1 MNLEKFIKN
10 KKALVTLIAACTI
23 VIISLGIRQTFGMFY
38 FDFSVDL
45 DITLSQFGFAL
56 GLQLFLWGAFAPWFG
71 VITDKYGGHIA
82 VFIGFIFY
90 LLGILM
96 LVSEYNT
103 GLYFVTGIGVLI
115 GIALGGTAISIP
127 VSVVA
132 KHFPESNRTLAI
144 GIVTAAGSFGYFVSP
159 VFTRYSLV
167 EYGWESTL
175 LIFAAFIIAGLFLA
189 FYLTTPKDVVG
200 GKINDDQTATEALK
214 EAFKSKSFIYLTL
227 GFFVC
232 GWHIALVATHIP
244 MYINDRG
251 LPEWCTVTILSM
263 IGLFNIA
270 GTLTSGYLAQKFS
283 KKLILS
289 TIYLA
294 RGLVIAIFIFLPPSP
309 IIAVFFGIAFGFL
322 WLSTV
327 PPTMGLVGF
336 IFGTKYIGL
345 LYGIVFLSHQVGS
358 FLGAYLGGVFH
369 DLYGSYDYAWY
380 ISIGLSIFA
389 GLIHLPIIEKQSKR
403 LQTCLLYTSD
413 AADE

>member
-1 MNLEKFIKN
+1 MNSEKFIKN
-10 KKALVTLIAACTI
+10 KTVLVTLISACTI

-45 DITLSQFGFAL
+45 GITLSQFGFAL
-56 GLQLFLWGAFAPWFG
+56 GLQMFLWGAFAPWFG
-71 VITDKYGGHIA
+71 IITDKYGGHIA

-90 LLGILM
+90 LLGILL

-132 KHFPESNRTLAI
+132 KHFPASNRTAAI

-159 VFTRYSLV
+159 VFTRHSLV
-167 EYGWESTL
+167 EYGWENTL
-175 LIFAAFIIAGLFLA
+175 LIFGFFILIGLILA

-200 GKINDDQTATEALK
+200 GKINDNQTAKEALA
-214 EAFKSKSFIYLTL
+214 EAFKNKSFIYLTL

-244 MYINDRG
+244 VYINDRG

-270 GTLTSGYLAQKFS
+270 GTLTSGYLAQKLS

-289 TIYLA
+289 SIYLA

-309 IIAVFFGIAFGFL
+309 IIAVFFGITFGFL

-380 ISIGLSIFA
+380 ISIALSVFA
-389 GLIHLPIIEKQSKR
+389 GLIHLPIIEKQVSR
-403 LQTCLLYTSD
+403 LQTV
-413 AADE
+413 

>member
-1 MNLEKFIKN
+1 MSAEKFIKN
-10 KKALVTLIAACTI
+10 KTVLITLISACLI

-45 DITLSQFGFAL
+45 DITLSQFGFAI
-56 GLQLFLWGAFAPWFG
+56 GLQMFLWGAFAPWFG

-115 GIALGGTAISIP
+115 GVALGGTAISIP

-132 KHFPESNRTLAI
+132 KHFPQSNRTAAI

-175 LIFAAFIIAGLFLA
+175 LIFAAFILIGLILA

-200 GKINDDQTATEALK
+200 GIVDDDQTAIEALK
-214 EAFKSKSFIYLTL
+214 EAFKCKSFIYLTL

-244 MYINDRG
+244 VYINDRG

-289 TIYLA
+289 SIYLA

-309 IIAVFFGIAFGFL
+309 IVAIFFGVAFGFL

-380 ISIGLSIFA
+380 ISIALSIFA
-389 GLIHLPIIEKQSKR
+389 GLIHLPIIEKQVKR
-403 LQTCLLYTSD
+403 LQTI
-413 AADE
+413 

>member
-1 MNLEKFIKN
+1 MNSEKFIKN
-10 KKALVTLIAACTI
+10 KTVLVTLVSACTI

-45 DITLSQFGFAL
+45 GITLSQFGFAL
-56 GLQLFLWGAFAPWFG
+56 GLQMFLWGAFAPWFG
-71 VITDKYGGHIA
+71 IITDKYGGHIA

-90 LLGILM
+90 LLGILL

-132 KHFPESNRTLAI
+132 KHFPASNRTAAI

-167 EYGWESTL
+167 EYGWENTL
-175 LIFAAFIIAGLFLA
+175 LIFGFFILIGLILA

-200 GKINDDQTATEALK
+200 GKINDNQTAKEALA
-214 EAFKSKSFIYLTL
+214 EAFKNKSFIYLTL

-244 MYINDRG
+244 VYINDRG

-270 GTLTSGYLAQKFS
+270 GTLTSGYLAQKLS

-289 TIYLA
+289 SIYLA

-309 IIAVFFGIAFGFL
+309 IIAVFFGITFGFL

-380 ISIGLSIFA
+380 ISIALSVFA
-389 GLIHLPIIEKQSKR
+389 GLIHLPIIEKQVSR
-403 LQTCLLYTSD
+403 LQT
-413 AADE
+413 A

>member
-1 MNLEKFIKN
+1 MSTKKFIKD
-10 KKALVTLIAACTI
+10 KTVLITLVSACLI

-38 FDFSVDL
+38 FDFSIDL
-45 DITLSQFGFAL
+45 GITLSQFGFAM
-56 GLQLFLWGAFAPWFG
+56 GLQMLLWGVFGPWFG

-82 VFIGFIFY
+82 VFIGFVFY
-90 LLGILM
+90 LVGIFM
-96 LVSEYNT
+96 LYSQYNT
-103 GLYFVTGIGVLI
+103 GLYFVTAIGVFI
-115 GIALGGTAISIP
+115 GIALGATAISIP

-132 KHFPESNRTLAI
+132 KHFPQSNRTLAM
-144 GIVTAAGSFGYFVSP
+144 GIVTASGSFGYFVSP
-159 VFTRYSLV
+159 IFTKYSLV
-167 EYGWESTL
+167 ENGWENTL
-175 LIFAAFIIAGLFLA
+175 LIFGVFIIIGLVLA
-189 FYLTTPKDVVG
+189 FFLTTPKDVVG
-200 GKINDDQTATEALK
+200 GKIDDNQTATQALE

-244 MYINDRG
+244 VYINDRG

-263 IGLFNIA
+263 IGLFNIV

-289 TIYLA
+289 SIYLA
-294 RGLVIAIFIFLPPSP
+294 RGLVIGIFIFLPPSP
-309 IIAVFFGIAFGFL
+309 IIAIFFGITFGFL

-345 LYGIVFLSHQVGS
+345 LYGIVFLSHQIGS

-380 ISIGLSIFA
+380 ISIALSIFA
-389 GLIHLPIIEKQSKR
+389 GLIHLPIEEKQVAR
-403 LQTCLLYTSD
+403 LQTI
-413 AADE
+413 

>member
-1 MNLEKFIKN
+1 MSSEKFIKN
-10 KKALVTLIAACTI
+10 KTVLVTLISACTI

-45 DITLSQFGFAL
+45 GITLSQFGFAL
-56 GLQLFLWGAFAPWFG
+56 GLQMFLWGAFAPWFG
-71 VITDKYGGHIA
+71 IITDKYGGHIA

-90 LLGILM
+90 LLGILL

-132 KHFPESNRTLAI
+132 KHFPASNRTAAI

-167 EYGWESTL
+167 EYGWETTL
-175 LIFAAFIIAGLFLA
+175 LIFGFFILIGLILA

-200 GKINDDQTATEALK
+200 GKINDNQTAKEALAEALK
-214 EAFKSKSFIYLTL
+214 NKSFIYLTS

-244 MYINDRG
+244 VYINDRG

-270 GTLTSGYLAQKFS
+270 GTLTSGYLAQKLS

-289 TIYLA
+289 SIYLA

-309 IIAVFFGIAFGFL
+309 IIAVFFGITFGFL

-380 ISIGLSIFA
+380 ISIALSVFA
-389 GLIHLPIIEKQSKR
+389 GLIHLPIIEKQVSR
-403 LQTCLLYTSD
+403 LKTV
-413 AADE
+413 

>member
-1 MNLEKFIKN
+1 MSSEKFIKN
-10 KKALVTLIAACTI
+10 KTVLVTLIAACTI

-38 FDFSVDL
+38 FDFSTDL
-45 DITLSQFGFAL
+45 GITLSQFGFAL
-56 GLQLFLWGAFAPWFG
+56 GLQMFLWGAFAPWFG

-90 LLGILM
+90 LLGVLL

-132 KHFPESNRTLAI
+132 KHFPESNRTAAI

-175 LIFAAFIIAGLFLA
+175 LIFAAFILAGLILA

-200 GKINDDQTATEALK
+200 GKVNDTQTAREALK

-244 MYINDRG
+244 VYINDRG

-270 GTLTSGYLAQKFS
+270 GTLTSGYLAQKLS

-294 RGLVIAIFIFLPPSP
+294 RGLVIAIFIFLPPNP
-309 IIAVFFGIAFGFL
+309 IIAVFFGITFGFL

-403 LQTCLLYTSD
+403 LQTT
-413 AADE
+413 